1 MIYDSYMLAHN
12 GTDGKVFCALFE
24 GSAEKG
30 RGRIAQE
37 QEEEGPG
44 LRGDKRTEKRRE
56 VALTR
61 GRRGAI
67 NYVTQ

>member
-1 MIYDSYMLAHN
+1 MVHMLALSDYRWQ
-12 GTDGKVFCALFE
+12 GIFCTLFE
-24 GSAEKG
+24 GLTEKG
-30 RGRIAQE
+30 RRRIAQE